1 MDYIGQNL
9 DMEILAKTDV
19 GQKRSRNEDN
29 FIHLSKSIGEIAA
42 VLGVADGMGGQAAGD
57 DAR

>member
-29 FIHLSKSIGEIAA
+29 FIQLAKSKSIGEANDNGGHDNITVAIA
-42 VLGVADGMGGQAAGD
+42 MFE
-57 DAR
+57 